1 MFIRHGSGWRFV
13 GPLREA
19 DKDQGG
25 ETATLAERA
34 QAIRAKAG
42 DDPAAAASHLALM
55 VAERERENAG
65 YRQQLKDTRGK
76 LPGEGAVVLDAAAAA
91 LWQSYQGLGTPE
103 ELTQRL
109 TERETLATEN
119 AGYKREKTIAQV
131 AKVAGYKADVLLE
144 VGGALEYLTETV
156 EESGKQVERA
166 FVKQGDQKIAIDT
179 HFAKLLPALKE
190 QAERPGAGLGTP
202 ARQPAQTPAP
212 SSTPAA
218 PPRKPMTRL

>member
-42 DDPAAAASHLALM
+42 DDP
-55 VAERERENAG
+55 
-65 YRQQLKDTRGK
+65 
-76 LPGEGAVVLDAAAAA
+76 AAAA